1 MTSKFDE
8 IRPYDNADLPQVL
21 KNLVDNEEFIRTLVA
36 FRFAKWPPF
45 SKPIFGFFIKQ
56 YVSKKIKSIT
66 SLRDFQVMVEPYM
79 KRMLTKT
86 TKGLTVTGLDTL
98 DLSTPYLFVSNHRDI
113 ALDPAFVNWVLHING
128 QDTVRIAV
136 GDNLLSKGWVADI
149 LRLNKCFVVQRSV
162 EGRREKLAAAKLL
175 SEYIEC
181 SLKNDNQHLWIAQR
195 EGRAKDGIDVTNPAI
210 VSMLS
215 LNKPKDIDF
224 CDYIANLSIVPVSI
238 SYEFD
243 PCDVSKAKELC
254 QAEKVGGYD
263 KPDNEDMQSI
273 VNGITGQKGRVNVHF
288 GKLVGNQFSNAKEVS
303 AFIDKEILS
312 GYQTFST
319 SSVALSLLHGDQQNK
334 QIKTAPS
341 NEESVKHYV
350 ESQLAELS
358 KESQL
363 AERSKESQLAE
374 LSKESQLAERS
385 KESQLAERSK
395 ESQLAKLYTEYQQA
409 KRYIESRLTML
420 NSEEQQKLLEM
431 YANPLIRQQQ
441 Q

>member
-21 KNLVDNEEFIRTLVA
+21 KKLVNNEEFIRTLVA

-45 SKPIFGFFIKQ
+45 SKPIFCFFIKRL
-56 YVSKKIKSIT
+56 VTKKIKTIS
-66 SLRDFQVMVEPYM
+66 SLRDFQIMVEPYM

-86 TKGLTVTGLDTL
+86 TKALTVTGLDTL

-162 EGRREKLAAAKLL
+162 EGRRKKLAAAKLL

-224 CDYIANLSIVPVSI
+224 SDYIANLSIVPVSI

-263 KPDNEDMQSI
+263 KPDDEDMQSI
-273 VNGITGQKGRVNVHF
+273 VDGITGQKGRVNVHF
-288 GKLVGNQFSNAKEVS
+288 GKLVGNQFANAKEVS

-319 SSVALSLLHGDQQNK
+319 SSVALSLLHGEAQNK
-334 QIKTAPS
+334 PVKTAPS
-341 NEESVKHYV
+341 NEESVKHYA
-350 ESQLAELS
+350 ESRLAQRG

-363 AERSKESQLAE
+363 AQRGKESQLAQRG
-374 LSKESQLAERS
+374 KESQLA
-385 KESQLAERSK
+385 Q
-395 ESQLAKLYTEYQQA
+395 LYTEYQQA

-420 NSEEQQKLLEM
+420 NSEEQQKLLKM
-431 YANPLIRQQQ
+431 YANPLIRRQQQ
-441 Q
+441 

>member
-21 KNLVDNEEFIRTLVA
+21 KNLVNSDEFIRTLVA
-36 FRFAKWPPF
+36 FRFAKWPQF
-45 SKPIFGFFIKQ
+45 SKPIFGFFIKRF
-56 YVSKKIKSIT
+56 VSKKIKSIAN
-66 SLRDFQVMVEPYM
+66 LRDFQVMVEPYM

-86 TKGLTVTGLDTL
+86 TKALTVSGLDTL

-113 ALDPAFVNWVLHING
+113 ALDPAFVNWVLHVNG

-215 LNKPKDIDF
+215 LNKPKGTDF
-224 CDYIANLSIVPVSI
+224 GDYIAKLRIVPVSI

-254 QAEKVGGYD
+254 QAEKTGGYD
-263 KPDNEDMQSI
+263 KPDDEDMQSI

-288 GKLVGNQFSNAKEVS
+288 GKLIGNQFSNAKEVS

-319 SSVALSLLHGDQQNK
+319 SSVALSLLDGEPQNK
-334 QIKTAPS
+334 QMKTDPY
-341 NEESVKHYV
+341 NEEPVEHYA
-350 ESQLAELS
+350 ESQLAKLYTESQLAKLNKES
-358 KESQL
+358 QLEKRNKESQL
-363 AERSKESQLAE
+363 AKRNKESQLAKRN
-374 LSKESQLAERS
+374 KEP
-385 KESQLAERSK
+385 
-395 ESQLAKLYTEYQQA
+395 QLAKLYTEYQQA

-420 NSEEQQKLLEM
+420 NSEEQQKLLQM
-431 YANPLIRQQQ
+431 YANPLIRQQLK
-441 Q
+441 

>member
-8 IRPYDNADLPQVL
+8 IRPYDNADLPLVL
-21 KNLVDNEEFIRTLVA
+21 KLVNNEEFICTLVA
-36 FRFAKWPPF
+36 FRFAKWPQF
-45 SKPIFGFFIKQ
+45 SKPIFGFFIKRF
-56 YVSKKIKSIT
+56 VSKKIKNIAN
-66 SLRDFQVMVEPYM
+66 LRDFQVMVEPYM
-79 KRMLTKT
+79 QRMLTKT
-86 TKGLTVTGLDTL
+86 TKALTVTGLDTL
-98 DLSTPYLFVSNHRDI
+98 DLSSPYLFVSNHRDI
-113 ALDPAFVNWVLHING
+113 ALDPAFVNWVLHVNG

-210 VSMLS
+210 ISMLS

-224 CDYIANLSIVPVSI
+224 SDYIANLSIVPVSI

-263 KPDNEDMQSI
+263 KPDDEDMQSI

-288 GKLVGNQFSNAKEVS
+288 GKLVGNQFANAKEVS

-319 SSVALSLLHGDQQNK
+319 SSVALSLLHGEHQNT
-334 QIKTAPS
+334 QAKTAPS
-341 NEESVKHYV
+341 NEEPVKHDA
-350 ESQLAELS
+350 ESQLA
-358 KESQL
+358 K
-363 AERSKESQLAE
+363 RSKESQLA
-374 LSKESQLAERS
+374 KRS
-385 KESQLAERSK
+385 KESQLAKRSKESQLAKRSKESQLAKRNK

-420 NSEEQQKLLEM
+420 NSEEQQKLLQM